1 MRNYFY
7 CILSIFILTSC
18 VTRHEKQGYMF
29 ELSDHE
35 MIQEGITSKEKV
47 LKIMGSPTIISDFD
61 DEAWIYYSEDVKKL
75 LFFLPDIEKRD
86 VLVLRFDKFNVVNKL
101 QKIDLADGAKVSF
114 ASNYTSVDSHKT
126 GIFKSFFSNVGQVRP
141 Q

>member
-7 CILSIFILTSC
+7 CILLFILTSC
-18 VTRHEKQGYMF
+18 ITRYEKQGYMF
-29 ELSDHE
+29 ELSDHAL
-35 MIQEGITSKEKV
+35 IQEGITSKERV

-61 DEAWIYYSEDVKKL
+61 EEAWIYYSEDVKKL
-75 LFFLPDIEKRD
+75 LFFLPDIEKREI
-86 VLVLRFDKFNVVNKL
+86 LVLKFDKFNVVNKL
-101 QKIDLADGAKVSF
+101 QKIDLADGAKINFISD
-114 ASNYTSVDSHKT
+114 YTNVDSHKT